1 MRALA
6 LTDRDRA
13 LMHVAWSLG
22 AATAPAMQALV
33 GSMTHPDTFRRR
45 LRRLH
50 REGYLT
56 QTRHV
61 GPAGCVWLYSL
72 GPRGRAPDGTRPWRP
87 SIAQLEHTIAVGDA
101 VVAMTRS
108 GFASPIE
115 VVGWQGEA
123 ELRGWAKPGEPFP
136 DACVTW
142 RRGEIRGV
150 WLVEVDRA
158 TESQAAWRRKLLR
171 YLAHQPGTVLAVTT
185 TSARAKRIAI
195 AASDLGVDLVATTLR
210 AVLTEADPLV
220 YDASHRRLRSLS
232 ESTEHRTS
240 QSDYVEVGGSG

>member
-1 MRALA
+1 MRPLA

-22 AATAPAMQALV
+22 AATAPTLQALV
-33 GSMTHPDTFRRR
+33 RSTTHPDTFRRR

-72 GPRGRAPDGTRPWRP
+72 GPRGRAPDGARPWRP

-101 VVAMTRS
+101 VVALTRP
-108 GFASPIE
+108 GFAAPIE

-136 DACVTW
+136 DACVMW
-142 RRGEIRGV
+142 RREHIYGV
-150 WLVEVDRA
+150 WFVEVDRA
-158 TESQAAWRRKLLR
+158 TESRVAWRRKLVR
-171 YLAHQPGTVLAVTT
+171 YLIRQRGTVLALTNSSV
-185 TSARAKRIAI
+185 RAKHIAM
-195 AASDLGVDLVATTLR
+195 AASEVGVDLVATSLCE
-210 AVLTEADPLV
+210 VLAETNPTVFD
-220 YDASHRRLRSLS
+220 SSQRQSRRL
-232 ESTEHRTS
+232 E
-240 QSDYVEVGGSG
+240 

>member
-1 MRALA
+1 MVRPLA

-22 AATAPAMQALV
+22 AATAATLQALI
-33 GSMTHPDTFRRR
+33 GSTTDRDTFRRR

-72 GPRGRAPDGTRPWRP
+72 GPRGRAPDGARPWRP
-87 SIAQLEHTIAVGDA
+87 SIAQLEHTIAVGEV
-101 VVAMTRS
+101 VVALTRP
-108 GFASPIE
+108 GFAAPIE

-123 ELRGWAKPGEPFP
+123 ELRGWAKPGEPYP
-136 DACVTW
+136 DACGTW
-142 RRGEIRGV
+142 RRGDLRGV

-158 TESQAAWRRKLLR
+158 TESHAAWRRKLVR
-171 YLAHQPGTVLAVTT
+171 YLAHQPGTVLALTT
-185 TSARAKRIAI
+185 TTVRAKRIAM
-195 AASDLGVDLVATTLR
+195 AASELGVDLVATTLR
-210 AVLTEADPLV
+210 AVLADNDPVV
-220 YDASHRRLRSLS
+220 YDASRRLARSLS
-232 ESTEHRTS
+232 DCR
-240 QSDYVEVGGSG
+240 DR

>member
-1 MRALA
+1 MRPLA

-22 AATAPAMQALV
+22 AVTASTMQALV
-33 GSMTHPDTFRRR
+33 GSTTHPDTFRRR

-72 GPRGRAPDGTRPWRP
+72 GPRGRAPDGARPWRP
-87 SIAQLEHTIAVGDA
+87 SIAQLEHTIAVGAA
-101 VVAMTRS
+101 VVALTRP
-108 GFASPIE
+108 GFAAPIE

-123 ELRGWAKPGEPFP
+123 EVRGWAEPGHPYP
-136 DACVTW
+136 DAYVTW
-142 RRGEIRGV
+142 RRGDCGGV

-158 TESQAAWRRKLLR
+158 TESHTAWRRKLVR
-171 YLAHQPGTVLAVTT
+171 YLAHQPGTVLALTT
-185 TSARAKRIAI
+185 TRVRAKRIAI
-195 AASDLGVDLVATTLR
+195 AASDLGVDLVATTMR
-210 AVLTEADPLV
+210 AVLLEENPLV
-220 YDASHRRLRSLS
+220 YDASTRRTRPLS
-232 ESTEHRTS
+232 TRQT
-240 QSDYVEVGGSG
+240 

>member
-6 LTDRDRA
+6 VTDRDRA

-22 AATAPAMQALV
+22 AATAPTMQALV
-33 GSMTHPDTFRRR
+33 GSTTHPDTFRRR

-50 REGYLT
+50 RDGYLT

-72 GPRGRAPDGTRPWRP
+72 GPRGRAPDGARSWRP
-87 SIAQLEHTIAVGDA
+87 SIAQLEHTIAVGEA
-101 VVAMTRS
+101 LVALTRP
-108 GFASPIE
+108 GFVSQIE

-123 ELRGWAKPGEPFP
+123 ELRGWTKPGEPFP

-142 RRGEIRGV
+142 RRGEIRGT

-158 TESQAAWRRKLLR
+158 TESHPAWRRKLVR
-171 YLAHQPGTVLAVTT
+171 YLAHQRGTVLALTT
-185 TSARAKRIAI
+185 TSVRAKRIAMV
-195 AASDLGVDLVATTLR
+195 ACELGVDLVATTLR
-210 AVLTEADPLV
+210 AALVDLDPLV
-220 YDASHRRLRSLS
+220 YDASQRRCRPLS
-232 ESTEHRTS
+232 E
-240 QSDYVEVGGSG
+240 GGIR

>member
-1 MRALA
+1 MKPLA

-22 AATAPAMQALV
+22 AATAPTLQALV
-33 GSMTHPDTFRRR
+33 GSTTHPDTFRRR

-72 GPRGRAPDGTRPWRP
+72 GPRGRAPDGARPWRP
-87 SIAQLEHTIAVGDA
+87 SIAQIEHTIAVGDA
-101 VVAMTRS
+101 LVALTRP
-108 GFASPIE
+108 GFASPVE

-123 ELRGWAKPGEPFP
+123 ELRGWAEHGEPFP

-142 RRGEIRGV
+142 RRGEIRGA

-158 TESQAAWRRKLLR
+158 TESHAAWRRKLVR
-171 YLAHQPGTVLAVTT
+171 YLAHQPGTVLALTT
-185 TSARAKRIAI
+185 TSARAKRIAR
-195 AASDLGVDLVATTLR
+195 AASDLGVDLISTKLR
-210 AVLTEADPLV
+210 AVLADNDPVV
-220 YDASHRRLRSLS
+220 YDAARRLARSLS
-232 ESTEHRTS
+232 DH
-240 QSDYVEVGGSG
+240 G

>member
-1 MRALA
+1 MRPLA

-22 AATAPAMQALV
+22 AATAPTMQALI
-33 GSMTHPDTFRRR
+33 GSTTDRDTFRRR

-72 GPRGRAPDGTRPWRP
+72 GPRGRAPDGARPWRP
-87 SIAQLEHTIAVGDA
+87 SIAQIEHTIAVGVALVA
-101 VVAMTRS
+101 VTRS

-142 RRGEIRGV
+142 RRGEIRGT

-158 TESQAAWRRKLLR
+158 TESHAAWRRKLVR
-171 YLAHQPGTVLAVTT
+171 YLAHQRGAVLALT
-185 TSARAKRIAI
+185 TSPVRAKRIAMV
-195 AASDLGVDLVATTLR
+195 ASELGVDLVATTLHAVR
-210 AVLTEADPLV
+210 AEDDPLV
-220 YDASHRRLRSLS
+220 YDARRRCVCRL
-232 ESTEHRTS
+232 TACP
-240 QSDYVEVGGSG
+240 DVEAGG

>member
-1 MRALA
+1 MRPLA

-22 AATAPAMQALV
+22 AVTAPTLQALA
-33 GSMTHPDTFRRR
+33 GSTTHPDTFRRR

-50 REGYLT
+50 REGYLS

-72 GPRGRAPDGTRPWRP
+72 GPRGRAPDRARPWRP

-101 VVAMTRS
+101 VVALTRP

-123 ELRGWAKPGEPFP
+123 ELRGWSQPGQPFP

-142 RRGEIRGV
+142 QRGNRGGV
-150 WLVEVDRA
+150 WFVEVDRA
-158 TESQAAWRRKLLR
+158 TESHAAWRRKLVR
-171 YLAHQPGTVLAVTT
+171 YLAHQSGTVLAVTT
-185 TSARAKRIAI
+185 TPGRAKRIAV
-195 AASDLGVDLVATTLR
+195 AASDLGVGLVATTLR
-210 AVLTEADPLV
+210 AVLTDDDPIV
-220 YDASHRRLRSLS
+220 YDANERRSRCLS
-232 ESTEHRTS
+232 DSTERSART
-240 QSDYVEVGGSG
+240 

>member
-1 MRALA
+1 MRPLA

-22 AATAPAMQALV
+22 AATAPTLQALV
-33 GSMTHPDTFRRR
+33 GSTTHPDTFRRR

-72 GPRGRAPDGTRPWRP
+72 GPRGRSPDGARPWRP
-87 SIAQLEHTIAVGDA
+87 SIAQLEHTMAVGDA
-101 VVAMTRS
+101 VVALTRP

-142 RRGEIRGV
+142 RRGAIRGV

-158 TESQAAWRRKLLR
+158 TESHAAWRRKLVRFLT
-171 YLAHQPGTVLAVTT
+171 HQPGTVLALTT
-185 TSARAKRIAI
+185 TSVRAKRIAM
-195 AASDLGVDLVATTLR
+195 AASELGVDLVATTLR
-210 AVLTEADPLV
+210 AVRSENDPSV
-220 YDASHRRLRSLS
+220 YDALRRGIRALGACPS
-232 ESTEHRTS
+232 
-240 QSDYVEVGGSG
+240 